1 MKRRHPAGFT
11 LIELVLALSI
21 VAIMV
26 TMLFSG
32 LRVGLRAWQRGEE
45 RAAVLQR
52 SRSMSQILEDALS
65 GTSWYVALP
74 DDITVTPVLLFK
86 GEADRVQFVT
96 GSPPIPLSA
105 TIPFVAV
112 TLAVET
118 GETPGLTIREKA
130 LPNFDPFEAV
140 APSVV
145 DPTVS
150 AIKFRYMRDGGSW
163 EETWDGTEER
173 ALPQSIEVTL
183 TETVNGRMEERPPIV
198 VPFRMNAQ

>member
-1 MKRRHPAGFT
+1 MRRRGPAGFT

-26 TMLFSG
+26 TMLFGG

-65 GTSWYVALP
+65 GTSWYMALLEQGA
-74 DDITVTPVLLFK
+74 VTPVLLFK
-86 GEADRVQFVT
+86 GETDRVYFVT
-96 GSPPIPLSA
+96 GSPPIPLGAS
-105 TIPFVAV
+105 IPFVAV
-112 TLAVET
+112 TMSVES
-118 GETPGLTIREKA
+118 GDTPGLTIREKA

-150 AIKFRYMRDGGSW
+150 AVRFRYLRDAGSW
-163 EETWDGTEER
+163 EDTWDGGEER
-173 ALPQSIEVTL
+173 ALPRGIEVTL
-183 TETVNGRMEERPPIV
+183 TETVNGRVEELPPIV